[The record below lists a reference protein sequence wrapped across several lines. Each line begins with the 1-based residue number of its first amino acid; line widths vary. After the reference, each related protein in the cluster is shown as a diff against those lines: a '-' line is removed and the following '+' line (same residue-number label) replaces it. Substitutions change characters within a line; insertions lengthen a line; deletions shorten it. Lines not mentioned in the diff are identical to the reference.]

1 MDNQQNMAAGF
12 TLTLNLVSLMN
23 LIVNVG
29 PTIPHFL
36 HHWQP
41 LQWLQNLYIE
51 CECTRTWSIAPMPKS
66 SKKYQLYCYI
76 LELSAPPIAQRHLQ
90 ITRLH
95 QKCWTKLSPVNLG
108 RPHSFE
114 SKSHWKQSIPFTE
127 RCAVYIWRS
136 PYRCHLNSFDLK
148 LTQSLDRSRV
158 ARVAQAL
165 SLMQTLTGQ
174 VSNVRSGHVQ
184 LKALALHLGYHFYSF
199 TCAILFFFIK
209 ASDIMC
215 LLPHFPL
222 HLSFLWFKIN
232 YTGLCLQKQLLRSP
246 CLPYSGSYI
255 IHPAFSAWDTL
266 SL

>member
-51 CECTRTWSIAPMPKS
+51 CECTRTWNIAPMPKS

-199 TCAILFFFIK
+199 TCAILFFFHQSK
-209 ASDIMC
+209 WYHVSPSPLPPAS
-215 LLPHFPL
+215 L
-222 HLSFLWFKIN
+222 
-232 YTGLCLQKQLLRSP
+232 
-246 CLPYSGSYI
+246 
-255 IHPAFSAWDTL
+255 FSL
-266 SL
+266 I